1 MSKGFEPIGDIFIGP
16 RVLNMVEEVLKLEVI
31 SISIS
36 GSRGIEYGC
45 RGVKA

>member
-1 MSKGFEPIGDIFIGP
+1 
-16 RVLNMVEEVLKLEVI
+16 MVVGVLKLEVI